1 MLKNKIQEIKEY
13 AGIHTAKETAN
24 YFAVSTTCI
33 YNFLKKNNITYCK
46 KQIAISDDV
55 RDYCREHTLEEIYK
69 HYDNMTYNYIRKYGI
84 EFKRKLRKLQITDI
98 GKKIV
103 FAKSDG
109 LKQSD
114 IARKLNVTRQYVSL
128 ICKMYTVDNGKI
140 IKRIENGK

>member
-33 YNFLKKNNITYCK
+33 YHFLKKNNITYCK

-55 RDYCREHTLEEIYK
+55 RDYCREHTLKEIFE
-69 HYDNMTYNYIRKYGI
+69 HYDYITYNYIRKYGI
-84 EFKRKLRKLQITDI
+84 EFKRKLQITDI

-128 ICKMYTVDNGKI
+128 ICKRYTVDNGKI
-140 IKRIENGK
+140 IKSIENGK